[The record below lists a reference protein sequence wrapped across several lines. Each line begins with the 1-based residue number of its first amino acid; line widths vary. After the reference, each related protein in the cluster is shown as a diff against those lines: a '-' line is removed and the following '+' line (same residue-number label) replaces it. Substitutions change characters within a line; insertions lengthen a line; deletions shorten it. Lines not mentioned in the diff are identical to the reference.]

1 MLRVPRPFTPDPRL
15 VRPREPLDP
24 TLFLDTSCAVRSTD
38 FYDLVSGRRR
48 GLGAMALRK
57 ALAVAEGPYR
67 LGVWWRNRGYDLGG
81 DRVHQADLPVVSV
94 GNLTLGGTGK
104 TPLVKWIARFLR
116 EEGVRV
122 TLLSRGYGS
131 NDGGPNDEALE
142 LEQSLPDVPHLQNPD
157 RVASARVAFEELAA
171 QVLVLD
177 DGFQHRRLARDLD
190 VVLLDATEPFGFGR
204 VFPRGALREP
214 VKSLKRADLVCL
226 TRSDLTTAD
235 QREAIHERVAAAAP
249 DAAWVESVTR
259 PTRLIGVPAELSTPT
274 IDEPLDTLRGRRVA
288 AFCGIGNP
296 GAFRSL
302 LEGLGAEVVWF
313 SEYADHHT
321 YTRGDIGRIERD
333 AEHAGADLL
342 VCTHKDLVKVGV
354 ESLGGL
360 PVRAVEIEAELT
372 VGGDALEVRL
382 RELARRASR
391 VVDPA

>member
-1 MLRVPRPFTPDPRL
+1 M
-15 VRPREPLDP
+15 
-24 TLFLDTSCAVRSTD
+24 
-38 FYDLVSGRRR
+38 
-48 GLGAMALRK
+48 RK

-67 LGVWWRNRGYDLGG
+67 AGVWWRNRRY
-81 DRVHQADLPVVSV
+81 DRVESLVERARLPVVSV

-104 TPLVKWIARFLR
+104 TPMVKWIARFLR
-116 EEGVRV
+116 QEGVRV
-122 TLLSRGYGS
+122 TLLSRGYGAD
-131 NDGGPNDEALE
+131 DGGPNDEALE

-171 QVLVLD
+171 QILVLD

-190 VVLLDATEPFGFGR
+190 VVLLDATEPFGYGR

-226 TRSDLTTAD
+226 TRSDLVTAD
-235 QREAIHERVAAAAP
+235 QREAIHERVATVAP
-249 DAAWVESVTR
+249 DSAWVESVTR
-259 PTRLIGVPAELSTPT
+259 PTRLIGVAGEPGEAAIE
-274 IDEPLDTLRGRRVA
+274 EPLEMLSGRRVA

-296 GAFRSL
+296 AAFRQM
-302 LEGLGAEVVWF
+302 LERLGAEVVWF

-333 AEHAGADLL
+333 AGRMEAALL

-354 ESLGGL
+354 ESLGGMPL
-360 PVRAVEIEAELT
+360 RAVAIEAELT

-391 VVDPA
+391 LSDEA

>member
-1 MLRVPRPFTPDPRL
+1 
-15 VRPREPLDP
+15 
-24 TLFLDTSCAVRSTD
+24 
-38 FYDLVSGRRR
+38 
-48 GLGAMALRK
+48 MALRK
-57 ALAVAEGPYR
+57 VLAAAEGPYR
-67 LGVWWRNRGYDLGG
+67 MGVWWRNRGFDQGRG
-81 DRVHQADLPVVSV
+81 VHQAELPVVSV

-116 EEGVRV
+116 QEGVRV

-131 NDGGPNDEALE
+131 DDGGPNDEALE

-171 QVLVLD
+171 QILVLD

-190 VVLLDATEPFGFGR
+190 IVLLDATEPFGFGR

-226 TRSDLTTAD
+226 TRSDLIDAD
-235 QREAIHERVAAAAP
+235 QRAAIHERVAAVAP

-259 PTRLIGVPAELSTPT
+259 PTRLIGASEQPGDGP
-274 IDEPLDTLRGRRVA
+274 IDEPLGKLRGRRVA

-296 GAFRSL
+296 AAFRKL
-302 LEGLGAEVVWF
+302 LEGLGAEVVSF
-313 SEYADHHT
+313 TEYADHHT
-321 YTRGDIGRIERD
+321 YTRGDIGRIER
-333 AEHAGADLL
+333 EAGSSEADLL

-354 ESLGGL
+354 ESLGGRPL
-360 PVRAVEIEAELT
+360 RAVAIEAELT

-382 RELARRASR
+382 RELAKRASR
-391 VVDPA
+391 IGGEA